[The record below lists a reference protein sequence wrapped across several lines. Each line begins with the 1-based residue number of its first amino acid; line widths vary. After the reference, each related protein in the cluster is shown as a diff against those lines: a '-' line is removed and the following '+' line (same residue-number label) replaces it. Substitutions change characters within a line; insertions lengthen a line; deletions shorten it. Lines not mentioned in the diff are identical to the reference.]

1 MNKNKINE
9 IDDIIA
15 SVNRA
20 FEGKKLDRT
29 KHIDEISECLTVLG
43 KNDMRVGQAFENI
56 RNKYGNDL
64 FNIENDKLL
73 ALFNELITQYN
84 K

>member
-1 MNKNKINE
+1 MKENKITN

-15 SVNRA
+15 SVNTA
-20 FEGKKLDRT
+20 FSKQSIDRT
-29 KHIDEISECLTVLG
+29 EHIEEISECLMTLG
-43 KNDMRVGQAFENI
+43 KSDMRVGQAFENI
-56 RNKYGNDL
+56 RSKYGNDL

-73 ALFNELITQYN
+73 ALFKDFLSPSD

>member
-1 MNKNKINE
+1 MKENNITD
-9 IDDIIA
+9 IDGIITAVNA
-15 SVNRA
+15 S
-20 FEGKKLDRT
+20 FSGKALDRT
-29 KHIDEISECLTVLG
+29 AHIDEISECLSTLG

-56 RNKYGNDL
+56 RSAYGNDL

-73 ALFNELITQYN
+73 ELFKELITPSD

>member
-1 MNKNKINE
+1 MKDNKIT
-9 IDDIIA
+9 DMDSIIT
-15 SVNRA
+15 SVNKA
-20 FEGKKLDRT
+20 FNKTVDRT
-29 KHIDEISECLTVLG
+29 AHIDEISECLTTLG

-56 RNKYGNDL
+56 RSKYGNDL

-73 ALFNELITQYN
+73 ALFQDFLSPSD